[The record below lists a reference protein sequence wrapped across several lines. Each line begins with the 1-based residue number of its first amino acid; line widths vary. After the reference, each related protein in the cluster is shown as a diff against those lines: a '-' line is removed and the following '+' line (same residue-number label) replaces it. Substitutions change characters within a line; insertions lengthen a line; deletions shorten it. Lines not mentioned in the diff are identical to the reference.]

1 MMDVNTFFISM
12 AEAVQIEVS
21 SNSREKILAAAT
33 RVAQAR
39 GYGGLNFRDLAEQV
53 GIKSASMYYHF
64 ASKADLGTAIAR
76 RYWENSAVTLNAMLD
91 DTSDPLRCLHDYP
104 DIFRKLIESD
114 NRLCLGSFMATE
126 YDDLPE
132 AVKKE
137 VHAFADVHVAWL
149 ARVLCA
155 AAVVSTEKSER
166 RAHAIYAAIVGAQII
181 ARSRSNVALYDE
193 LIQSYRLAGL
203 LPA

>member
-1 MMDVNTFFISM
+1 M
-12 AEAVQIEVS
+12 AEAVKIEVS
-21 SNSREKILAAAT
+21 SNSREKILAVAT

-76 RYWENSAVTLNAMLD
+76 RYWEDSAVTLNAMLD

-104 DIFRKLIESD
+104 DIFRKLIASD

-155 AAVVSTEKSER
+155 TAVVSTEKSEK

-181 ARSRSNVALYDE
+181 ARSRSDVALYDE
-193 LIQSYRLAGL
+193 LIESYRLAGL
-203 LPA
+203 LPASP